1 MSKLENLNYL
11 HLELIGL
18 VATRL
23 NVSSLQVVANET
35 LENIIYSI
43 QDDQCA
49 GLDCLDLMAE
59 LAIKQYHAELEREET
74 EKATR
79 TIRFRNYWEQK
90 IAELG

>member
-1 MSKLENLNYL
+1 MTKLENLDYL
-11 HLELIGL
+11 HLELIRL
-18 VATRL
+18 VASRL
-23 NVSSLQVVANET
+23 SVSSEAVVANQG
-35 LENIIYSI
+35 LDDIIYAI

-59 LAIKQYHAELEREET
+59 LAIKRHYAELERLNI

-79 TIRFRNYWEQK
+79 LIKFRNYWEQQ